1 MFSFATVPFVA
12 SALNVTT
19 QFPEGFG
26 FGVTPGS
33 TGPTIGFGSVSNFAF
48 TSMFLS
54 IAVADVNSGSHP
66 LNI

>member
-48 TSMFLS
+48 TSMFYL
-54 IAVADVNSGSHP
+54 
-66 LNI
+66 